1 MNKGGKTMTKTVVFQ
16 TEEYARLCEV
26 VGSLMVSQFNGD
38 QEAYRQTINEIFA
51 EFATPSDP
59 A

>member
-1 MNKGGKTMTKTVVFQ
+1 MNEGGKTMTKTVVFQ
-16 TEEYARLCEV
+16 AEEYARLCEV
-26 VGSLMVSQFNGD
+26 VGSLKISQFNGD
-38 QEAYRQTINEIFA
+38 QEAYRRTISEIFA

>member
-1 MNKGGKTMTKTVVFQ
+1 MNEGGKTMTKTVVFQ
-16 TEEYARLCEV
+16 AEEYARLFEV
-26 VGSLMVSQFNGD
+26 VGSLKISQFNGD